1 MDSGSCY
8 LITHI
13 SKCLS
18 INCVFFNIII
28 LVGDLVHVCS
38 YILKFASAPL
48 VEADKETNE
57 ENYLLWRLEK
67 GVAEGS
73 AEIPK
78 GVL

>member
-1 MDSGSCY
+1 MSFQ
-8 LITHI
+8 HA
-13 SKCLS
+13 
-18 INCVFFNIII
+18 I
-28 LVGDLVHVCS
+28 LVVDLVHACS